1 MTVPVSKKGGPP
13 VMDPLRAHESRRSLA
28 VFRVVG
34 LIGYALKIACL
45 IALVP
50 FAAGLALILTV
61 MASKKKRDN
70 RDKSPPP
77 HIYCP
82 ICLGDGEQPVLAML
96 RIRLVRTGANSR
108 DINGDERL
116 QIAYHLDCERPGC
129 AWKEVYSFEQFGDL
143 VTRWKVWRRKA
154 IERGEWVPDDEA

>member
-1 MTVPVSKKGGPP
+1 
-13 VMDPLRAHESRRSLA
+13 MDPLRAHEKGRNRI

-34 LIGYALKIACL
+34 LIGYTMKIACL
-45 IALVP
+45 IAVVP
-50 FAAGLALILTV
+50 FALGLATILTV
-61 MASKKKRDN
+61 MASKKK

-96 RIRLVRTGANSR
+96 RIRLVRAGAGSI
-108 DINGDERL
+108 DINGEERL
-116 QIAYHLDCERPGC
+116 QISYHLDCERPGC

-143 VTRWKVWRRKA
+143 VARWKVWRRKA
-154 IERGEWVPDDEA
+154 TERGEWVPDDEA